1 MSILT
6 VFSQMLIFFALIMVG
21 VACSRKNLVSEENS
35 HSISKLI
42 VNVFNPAI
50 IFSSV
55 LGNSQNK
62 EGSYISLIVVIAVV
76 MFAIFIVIGSIGSR
90 FFTKDKNEIKVYKLM
105 TVFSNVGFIGI
116 PLVNSLYGSSAVIY
130 VAIFILIYNIL
141 IYTYGVSV
149 LQGEAGKKLSFS
161 NLKTVLN
168 MGTLSCC
175 ITLLVFYFDIPFH
188 PVIQTTVTYL
198 GNVATP
204 LSMMS
209 IGFSLG
215 RANIFSVFNDKKLY
229 LFTFIKLIII
239 PVIGVL
245 ILRRL
250 NLPEQ
255 VLGVSAVMLSMPIGN
270 LPVMLANQ
278 YGIESESC
286 AKGIIIT
293 TLCSVITVPLIMWL
307 V

>member
-21 VACSRKNLVSEENS
+21 VACSKKKLVSEENA
-35 HSISKLI
+35 HGISKLI
-42 VNVFNPAI
+42 VNIFNPAI

-62 EGSYISLIVVIAVV
+62 EGNFIFLIVVIAGV
-76 MFAIFIVIGSIGSR
+76 MFSTFIIIGGIGSR
-90 FFTKDKNEIKVYKLM
+90 FFTKDKDEIKVYKLM

-116 PLVNSLYGSSAVIY
+116 PLVDSLYGSSAVFY

-141 IYTYGVSV
+141 IYTYGISV
-149 LQGEAGKKLSFS
+149 LQGETGKKISFS
-161 NLKTVLN
+161 SLKNVLN
-168 MGTLSCC
+168 MGTLACC
-175 ITLLVFYFDIPFH
+175 ITLLVFCFNIPIH
-188 PVIQTTVTYL
+188 PVVQTTVTYL

-215 RANIFSVFNDKKLY
+215 RANIFSIFNDKRLY

-239 PVIGVL
+239 PAIGVL

-250 NLPEQ
+250 NLPVQ

-278 YGIESESC
+278 YGINSEIC

-293 TLCSVITVPLIMWL
+293 TLFSVITVPLIMSL

>member
-1 MSILT
+1 
-6 VFSQMLIFFALIMVG
+6 
-21 VACSRKNLVSEENS
+21 
-35 HSISKLI
+35 
-42 VNVFNPAI
+42 
-50 IFSSV
+50 
-55 LGNSQNK
+55 
-62 EGSYISLIVVIAVV
+62 
-76 MFAIFIVIGSIGSR
+76 
-90 FFTKDKNEIKVYKLM
+90 
-105 TVFSNVGFIGI
+105 
-116 PLVNSLYGSSAVIY
+116 
-130 VAIFILIYNIL
+130 
-141 IYTYGVSV
+141 
-149 LQGEAGKKLSFS
+149 
-161 NLKTVLN
+161 

-175 ITLLVFYFDIPFH
+175 VTLVVFGFNIPIH
-188 PVIQTTVTYL
+188 PVVQTTVTYL

-215 RANIFSVFNDKKLY
+215 RANIFSIFNDKKLY

-239 PVIGVL
+239 PAIGVL

-250 NLPEQ
+250 NLPVQ

-278 YGIESESC
+278 YGVNSESC

-293 TLCSVITVPLIMWL
+293 TLFSVITVPLIMSF

>member
-21 VACSRKNLVSEENS
+21 VACSRKNLVSEENA

-55 LGNSQNK
+55 LGNNQNK
-62 EGSYISLIVVIAVV
+62 EGNFIFLIVMIAVV
-76 MFAIFIVIGSIGSR
+76 MFATFIIIASIGSK
-90 FFTKDKNEIKVYKLM
+90 FFTKDKDDIKVYKLM

-116 PLVNSLYGSSAVIY
+116 PLVDSLYGSSAVFY

-141 IYTYGVSV
+141 IYTYGISV
-149 LQGEAGKKLSFS
+149 LQGDTGKKLSFS
-161 NLKTVLN
+161 NLKNVVN

-175 ITLLVFYFDIPFH
+175 VTLVVFGFNIPIH
-188 PVIQTTVTYL
+188 PVVQTTVTYL

-215 RANIFSVFNDKKLY
+215 RANIFSIFNDKKLY

-239 PVIGVL
+239 PAIGVL

-250 NLPEQ
+250 NLPVQ

-278 YGIESESC
+278 YGVNSESC

-293 TLCSVITVPLIMWL
+293 TLFSVITVPLIMSF

>member
-6 VFSQMLIFFALIMVG
+6 VFSQMLIFFALIMIG
-21 VACSRKNLVSEENS
+21 VACSKKNLVNEENA

-55 LGNSQNK
+55 LGNSQNN
-62 EGSYISLIVVIAVV
+62 EGKFISLIVIIAVV
-76 MFAIFIVIGSIGSR
+76 MFATFIVIGSIGSR
-90 FFTKDKNEIKVYKLM
+90 FFTKDKDEIKVYKLM

-116 PLVNSLYGSSAVIY
+116 PLVDSLYGSSAVFY

-141 IYTYGVSV
+141 IYTYGIAV
-149 LQGEAGKKLSFS
+149 LQGGTGKKLSFS
-161 NLKTVLN
+161 NLKNVLN

-175 ITLLVFYFDIPFH
+175 ITLLVFRLHIPIH
-188 PVIQTTVTYL
+188 PVVQMTITYL

-215 RANIFSVFNDKKLY
+215 RANIFSVFSDKRLY
-229 LFTFIKLIII
+229 LFSFIKLIII

-245 ILRRL
+245 ILKRL

-255 VLGVSAVMLSMPIGN
+255 VLGVSVVMLAMPIGN

-278 YGIESESC
+278 YGVNSESC

-293 TLCSVITVPLIMWL
+293 TLLSVLTVPLIMGL

>member
-21 VACSRKNLVSEENS
+21 VACSKKKLVSEENA
-35 HSISKLI
+35 HGISKLI
-42 VNVFNPAI
+42 VNIFNPAI

-62 EGSYISLIVVIAVV
+62 EGNFIFLIVVIAGV
-76 MFAIFIVIGSIGSR
+76 MFSTFIIIGSIGSK
-90 FFTKDKNEIKVYKLM
+90 FLTKDKDEIKVYKLM

-116 PLVNSLYGSSAVIY
+116 PLVDSLYGSSAVFY

-141 IYTYGVSV
+141 IYTYGISV
-149 LQGEAGKKLSFS
+149 LQGETGKKISFAS
-161 NLKTVLN
+161 LKNVLN
-168 MGTLSCC
+168 MGTLACC
-175 ITLLVFYFDIPFH
+175 ITLLVFCFSIPIH
-188 PVIQTTVTYL
+188 PVVQTTVTYL

-215 RANIFSVFNDKKLY
+215 RANIFSIFNDKRLY
-229 LFTFIKLIII
+229 LFTLIKLIII
-239 PVIGVL
+239 PAIGVL

-278 YGIESESC
+278 YGINSEIC

-293 TLCSVITVPLIMWL
+293 TLFSVITVPLIMSL